1 VVNKLFVR
9 VRPTNTHCRGCKI
22 AQVVCTETC
31 SFVHIDLDPCW
42 WLGLLPQAALLS
54 TYLST
59 LYRSSYLQPV
69 SQVLRSVVKQQQQQQ
84 QQVLLGMGTASEDCC
99 GDTQDVVRPGEA
111 MLQTS
116 SSSSALHMG
125 MGLLKRS
132 SSALVA
138 PILVNCSGTS
148 SDEGESSS
156 STDLGCDLAKRT
168 STASSCDAYSSQQ
181 DGGPCVTRISF
192 EAMSKGHYKTG
203 VRYCMETW
211 PENAI
216 LRVGAA
222 VAGKYKSSMGS
233 CLSLQQQHVVYRTLI
248 WVPSAFAAVATPP
261 CVARQCF
268 SC

>member
-1 VVNKLFVR
+1 
-9 VRPTNTHCRGCKI
+9 
-22 AQVVCTETC
+22 
-31 SFVHIDLDPCW
+31 
-42 WLGLLPQAALLS
+42 
-54 TYLST
+54 
-59 LYRSSYLQPV
+59 V

-84 QQVLLGMGTASEDCC
+84 ELLGMGAASEDCC
-99 GDTQDVVRPGEA
+99 GDTQDVVRAGEA

-116 SSSSALHMG
+116 SSSSALHVG

-148 SDEGESSS
+148 LDEGESSS

-181 DGGPCVTRISF
+181 DGGPCVTHISF

-222 VAGKYKSSMGS
+222 VAGKYKAAWGLASAYGNSTESIVPYSG
-233 CLSLQQQHVVYRTLI
+233 CPLLLQQWLPQH
-248 WVPSAFAAVATPP
+248 A
-261 CVARQCF
+261 
-268 SC
+268 